1 METANNFRLSVLSSG
16 SSGNATYVET
26 GEGGLLVDAG
36 ISCRRLEAML
46 AWIGRSL
53 KDVDAVLLTHGHAD
67 HTSGLRSLLKRR
79 AVKVC
84 AAPGVWE
91 AGGAYT
97 AGVGEPFGVCG
108 LKAAFFDVPH
118 DAPTFGLRLTN
129 GVRAATL
136 ATDLGEVTP
145 EVLSWMRGAD
155 AVVLEANH
163 DHEWLR
169 YGPYPMDLKRR
180 IFSPNGH
187 LSNEQAAEAALA
199 LAPGGLTD
207 LVLAH
212 LSRRNNSPA
221 RACGTVSKTLR
232 EAGHAGI
239 RVRAAAAGT
248 PTPWVVVGGPLE
260 NSQYVYRYSGGGA
273 TQQLFEVE

>member
-1 METANNFRLSVLSSG
+1 M
-16 SSGNATYVET
+16 
-26 GEGGLLVDAG
+26 
-36 ISCRRLEAML
+36 
-46 AWIGRSL
+46 
-53 KDVDAVLLTHGHAD
+53 
-67 HTSGLRSLLKRR
+67 
-79 AVKVC
+79 
-84 AAPGVWE
+84 
-91 AGGAYT
+91 
-97 AGVGEPFGVCG
+97 CG

-129 GVRAATL
+129 GVRAVTL

-145 EVLSWMRGAD
+145 EVMSWMRGSD

-169 YGPYPMDLKRR
+169 YGPYPADLKRR

-207 LVLAH
+207 LILAH
-212 LSRRNNSPA
+212 LSKRNNSPA

-248 PTPWVVVGGPLE
+248 PTPWVAVGGPLE
-260 NSQYVYRYSGGGA
+260 DSQYVYRYTGGGA